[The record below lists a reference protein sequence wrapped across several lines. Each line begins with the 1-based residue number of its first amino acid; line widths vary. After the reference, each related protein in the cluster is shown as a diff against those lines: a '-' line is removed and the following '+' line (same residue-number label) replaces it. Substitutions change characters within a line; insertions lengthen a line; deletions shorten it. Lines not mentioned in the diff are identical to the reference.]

1 MRIFSVIKRA
11 LVEFNLCFVPT
22 SLVVDAG
29 CLVYPFVTIFACIFQ
44 IETLTLSFICTY
56 NHAWLFATVWE
67 NLLIYVI
74 FWRSH
79 SFFLFFF
86 LFGLS
91 FLALKRKSIVCC
103 KTNSY
108 TIQVH
113 WRTTKNNKK
122 KWRHKKKESY
132 TTTYNLCKQFELC
145 KFINIRIWQ
154 SPWPRALKKI

>member
-29 CLVYPFVTIFACIFQ
+29 CLVSLCHHLCLYFSNWNVDLVLHLYLQSC
-44 IETLTLSFICTY
+44 L
-56 NHAWLFATVWE
+56 LFATVWE

-91 FLALKRKSIVCC
+91 FLALKKKSIVCC

-154 SPWPRALKKI
+154 SPWPRA